1 MKKILLL
8 IIASLAFVSC
18 SNSLESKAR
27 KQMEKTMLEMAK
39 NPESVK
45 IDNVKTIIN
54 NDSLCVLSFNARGQN
69 SFGGYDR
76 SNYEYY
82 YVKSKKNGK
91 ERYMEALQE
100 IEDNKKG
107 ILESSEELI
116 YTLADKLNKEPD
128 FSEKSIH
135 NCAYDLASLMCIG
148 SKYGRKIE

>member
-91 ERYMEALQE
+91 ER
-100 IEDNKKG
+100 IHG
-107 ILESSEELI
+107 
-116 YTLADKLNKEPD
+116 
-128 FSEKSIH
+128 SITG
-135 NCAYDLASLMCIG
+135 NRG
-148 SKYGRKIE
+148 

>member
-1 MKKILLL
+1 MKLFLL
-8 IIASLAFVSC
+8 IIASLALVSC
-18 SNSLESKAR
+18 SSGLESKAK
-27 KQMEKTMLEMAK
+27 KQMKKTILEMAK

-82 YVKSKKNGK
+82 YVKSKKDGK

-107 ILESSEELI
+107 ILESSEDLI

-128 FSEKSIH
+128 FSEKSIY
-135 NCAYDLASLMCIG
+135 NCAYDLASLRCIG

>member
-1 MKKILLL
+1 MKLFLL
-8 IIASLAFVSC
+8 IIASLALVSC
-18 SNSLESKAR
+18 SSGLESKAK
-27 KQMEKTMLEMAK
+27 KQMKETILEMAK

-76 SNYEYY
+76 SNYGYY
-82 YVKSKKNGK
+82 YVKSKKDGK
-91 ERYMEALQE
+91 ERYMEALQG

-128 FSEKSIH
+128 FSKKSIH
-135 NCAYDLASLMCIG
+135 NCAYNLASLMCIG